1 MSLGA
6 ERVLSQRELNR
17 ALLARQLLLERGRL
31 ALPRAL
37 ERIGGIQAQYAPS
50 MYIGLWSR
58 LEGFERDQLTRALER
73 RSVVQASLMRVT
85 IHLVSARDFWPFA
98 VGLREPRRDAWFR
111 TRRDDPS
118 RRQVAAAA
126 ERVRRLLG
134 DGSRSRAELIEGM
147 DARLFNGVG
156 IWLDLV
162 RAPPGGT
169 WEHRRADVYATA
181 ESWLGPS
188 GATQE
193 EGLELLIRRY
203 LQGFGP
209 AAPAEVAEWIGVPT
223 RPVADALDGLELR
236 RFRTEDDGLLVDL
249 PRAPLPPADAP
260 APARFIPTWDST
272 LLVHCRRT
280 AFLPEE
286 HRPKIFHT
294 KTPQSKPTFAVDGEV
309 AGAWRYE
316 DGRIA
321 LEPFGRLRSGARAEL
336 EAEAERLAAFMA

>member
-17 ALLARQLLLERGRL
+17 ALLARQVLLERRRL
-31 ALPRAL
+31 PLPRAL

-50 MYIGLWSR
+50 MYVGLWSR

-73 RSVVQASLMRVT
+73 RSVVQATLMRVT

-98 VGLREPRRDAWFR
+98 LGLREPRRDAWFR
-111 TRRDDPS
+111 ARRDDPS
-118 RRQVAAAA
+118 RREVAAAS
-126 ERVRRLLG
+126 ERVRRLLAAG
-134 DGSRSRAELIEGM
+134 PRSRAELIEGM

-162 RAPPGGT
+162 RVPPGGT

-181 ESWLGPS
+181 ESWLGAS
-188 GATQE
+188 DATPDD
-193 EGLELLIRRY
+193 GLELLIRRY

-209 AAPAEVAEWIGVPT
+209 AAPAEVADWIGVPT
-223 RPVADALDGLELR
+223 RPVAAALERLELR
-236 RFRTEDDGLLVDL
+236 RFRTEDGGLLVDL
-249 PRAPLPPADAP
+249 PRAPLPPPDTA

-294 KTPQSKPTFAVDGEV
+294 KTPQSKPTFAIDGHV
-309 AGAWRYE
+309 AGAWRHE
-316 DGRIA
+316 GGRVT
-321 LEPFGRLRSGARAEL
+321 LEPFGRLPAAARAEL
-336 EAEAERLAAFMA
+336 EEEAELLSAFMA

>member
-6 ERVLSQRELNR
+6 EQVLSQRELNR
-17 ALLARQLLLERGRL
+17 ALLARQLLLERRQL
-31 ALPRAL
+31 SLPRAL

-58 LEGFERDQLTRALER
+58 LDGFERDRLTRALER
-73 RSVVQASLMRVT
+73 RSVVQATLMRVT
-85 IHLVSARDFWPFA
+85 IHLVSAPDFWPFA

-111 TRRDDPS
+111 ARRDDPS
-118 RRQVAAAA
+118 RRKVAAAA
-126 ERVRRLLG
+126 ERVRALLAG
-134 DGSRSRAELIEGM
+134 GPRSRAELIKGM

-162 RAPPGGT
+162 RVPPGGT
-169 WEHRRADVYATA
+169 WEHRRADVYATG
-181 ESWLGPS
+181 ESWIGPP
-188 GATQE
+188 GGTPE

-209 AAPAEVAEWIGVPT
+209 AAPAEVADWIGVPT
-223 RPVADALDGLELR
+223 LPVAAALDRLELR
-236 RFRTEDDGLLVDL
+236 RFRTEDGGLLVDL
-249 PRAPLPPADAP
+249 PRAPLPPADTA

-286 HRPKIFHT
+286 HRPRVFHT
-294 KTPQSKPTFAVDGEV
+294 RTPQSKPTFAVDGEV

-321 LEPFGRLRSGARAEL
+321 LEPFGRLPGGAQAEL
-336 EAEAERLAAFMA
+336 EDEAERLAAFMA